1 MELIG
6 VHIEQMQLLIN
17 TPLIPPPVWAKTWQT
32 EAEHILF
39 LAHSAKDNEDLKQLM
54 MLDEE
59 ADRMVKFRIDRLA
72 NRLDKTKGPG

>member
-17 TPLIPPPVWAKTWQT
+17 TPLIPPPVWVKTWQT

-39 LAHSAKDNEDLKQLM
+39 LAHLAKDNEDLKQLM
-54 MLDEE
+54 MLDKE
-59 ADRMVKFRIDRLA
+59 ADRMVKFRIARLA
-72 NRLDKTKGPG
+72 NRLRGRKESG